1 MKPQKIEITY
11 KTIIFTITFVLGLWL
26 IWYIR
31 DILTL
36 VFLSLMF
43 MEVLNPS
50 VTAIEKYR
58 VPRFVSILLIYSVV
72 LTFIGFT
79 LAWIIPI
86 LVTET
91 SGLLRALPSIL
102 DNIQLMGFSAVD
114 LSSQFTFLESVPT
127 NVART
132 IIAFFSNLVNG
143 LLVIV
148 MTFYLLLERPH
159 LDNHVARIFGAKAQK
174 LINEIFIQLERRL
187 ASWVNGEL
195 ILMTSIGILSYLGYL
210 SLGLNY
216 ALPLALIAGLLEVVP
231 TAGPILA
238 TVLAALVGLTSA
250 PITAIFATIWGIVVQ
265 QLENNF
271 IVPKIMSAAV
281 GIHPIVTILTIATGA
296 KIGGVGGAL
305 LAVPVYLTIE
315 TIVNVLLNQEKKT
328 SK

>member
-11 KTIIFTITFVLGLWL
+11 KTIIFTVGFLLSLWL
-26 IWYIR
+26 VWYIR

-36 VFLSLMF
+36 MFLSLMF

-50 VTAIEKYR
+50 VTALEKYR
-58 VPRFVSILLIYSVV
+58 IPRFISILLIYALVIA
-72 LTFIGFT
+72 FIGFA

-86 LVTET
+86 LVFET
-91 SGLLRALPSIL
+91 SGLIRALPSIL
-102 DNIQLMGFSAVD
+102 SNIKIMGFTAVD
-114 LSSQFTFLESVPT
+114 LSTQFTLLENIPT
-127 NVART
+127 DVART

-143 LLVIV
+143 LLVLV
-148 MTFYLLLERPH
+148 MTFYLLLERPR
-159 LDNHVARIFGAKAQK
+159 LDDYAAKIFGPKGQK
-174 LINEIFIQLERRL
+174 IVKEIFTKLEMRL

-195 ILMTSIGILSYLGYL
+195 ILMTSIGILSYLGYI

-216 ALPLALIAGLLEVVP
+216 ALPLALIAGMLEVVP

-250 PITAIFATIWGIVVQ
+250 PITAVFATIWGIIVQ

-281 GIHPIVTILTIATGA
+281 GIHPIVTILTITAGA

>member
-11 KTIIFTITFVLGLWL
+11 KTIIFTVGFILGLWL
-26 IWYIR
+26 VWYIR
-31 DILTL
+31 DMLTL
-36 VFLSLMF
+36 MFLSLMF

-50 VTAIEKYR
+50 VTALEKYR
-58 VPRFVSILLIYSVV
+58 IPRFLSILLIYALVIA
-72 LTFIGFT
+72 FIGFA

-86 LVTET
+86 LVFET
-91 SGLLRALPSIL
+91 SGLIRALPSIL
-102 DNIQLMGFSAVD
+102 SNIKIMGFTAVD
-114 LSSQFTFLESVPT
+114 LSTQFSFLESVPT
-127 NVART
+127 DVART

-143 LLVIV
+143 LLVLV
-148 MTFYLLLERPH
+148 MTFYLLLERPR
-159 LDNHVARIFGAKAQK
+159 LDYYAAKMFGPRGQK
-174 LINEIFIQLERRL
+174 IVKEIFTRLEMRL

-195 ILMTSIGILSYLGYL
+195 ILMTSIGILSYLGYI

-216 ALPLALIAGLLEVVP
+216 ALPLALIAGMLEVVP
-231 TAGPILA
+231 TAGPIIA
-238 TVLAALVGLTSA
+238 TVLAALVGFTSA
-250 PITAIFATIWGIVVQ
+250 PITAVFATIWGIIVQ

-281 GIHPIVTILTIATGA
+281 GIHPIVTILTITAGA

-315 TIVNVLLNQEKKT
+315 TIVQVILNQEKKT

>member
-1 MKPQKIEITY
+1 MKPQKVEITY
-11 KTIIFTITFVLGLWL
+11 KTIIFTVGFILGLWFV
-26 IWYIR
+26 WYIR

-50 VTAIEKYR
+50 VTGLQKYKI
-58 VPRFVSILLIYSVV
+58 PRFVSIILIYSIV
-72 LTFIGFT
+72 LSFIGFT

-86 LVTET
+86 LVNET
-91 SGLLRALPSIL
+91 SGLISALPSIL
-102 DNIQLMGFSAVD
+102 TNIKFMGFTAVD
-114 LSSQFTFLESVPT
+114 LSSQFKFLESIPSD
-127 NVART
+127 VART
-132 IIAFFSNLVNG
+132 IIAFFSNLLNG
-143 LLVIV
+143 LLVFV

-159 LDNHVARIFGAKAQK
+159 LDHYAAKVFGPKGQK
-174 LINEIFIQLERRL
+174 LVKEIFTRLEVRL

-195 ILMTSIGILSYLGYL
+195 ILMTSIGILSYLGYI

-216 ALPLALIAGLLEVVP
+216 ALPLALIAGMLEVVP

-238 TVLAALVGLTSA
+238 TVLAALVGLTST
-250 PITAIFATIWGIVVQ
+250 PITAVFATIWGIIVQ

-281 GIHPIVTILTIATGA
+281 GLHPVVTILTITAGA

-305 LAVPVYLTIE
+305 LAVPIFLTVE
-315 TIVNVLLNQEKKT
+315 TIVNVIMDQEKKP